1 MTSNILPLYPTARV
15 EAIKSE
21 GCYIY
26 DANGK
31 KYVDF
36 EAGVWASNVGHC
48 HPRIVAAFERYSKE
62 MLHHGYRF
70 TNPYTNKLA
79 AKLNELTGIAN
90 GSSVILSSGSEA
102 VNLSI
107 TLAMHLTKRSKIA
120 KISNSYL
127 SAYGHGAISPN
138 NSSVVTAEYNNRAS
152 LSKIDFSQVAA
163 VVLETGGASIEM
175 VKIPD
180 NDFVNELLELGKKHG
195 CLTIAE
201 EVTTGMG
208 RMGKWFGYEHYNAAA
223 DMVVTGKGLG
233 SGFPISAVTASEVV
247 ANQLNADPIR
257 YAQSHQNDPIG
268 AAIALETISIIEEE
282 QLIQRCQAIGE
293 YFYQKL
299 EQLKE
304 KHPYKVK
311 EARGRGLMLALELYK
326 EIDTDSIDRALFEA
340 GYVTGY
346 KNSTFRFLP
355 PLTIPKEDIDQLAAY
370 LEKLLE

>member
-208 RMGKWFGYEHYNAAA
+208 RMGKWFGYEHYNAAV